1 MSLAILA
8 LAACAN
14 PPEAAAEV
22 RVLVQL
28 AQPLDDAA
36 RIAEQAARSSGRT
49 ARYVA
54 SSGGGWHV
62 LALGCA
68 GADDCEAAVQ
78 RLRADGS
85 HFLAV
90 QRDERKRIV
99 TP

>member
-1 MSLAILA
+1 MSLTILA
-8 LAACAN
+8 LGACAS
-14 PPEAAAEV
+14 PSEPASEV

-36 RIAEQAARSSGRT
+36 RIVDDAARSSGRSV
-49 ARYVA
+49 RYVA
-54 SSGGGWHV
+54 SSGSGWHA

-78 RLRADGS
+78 RLRADRS

-90 QRDERKRIV
+90 QRDERKRMV